1 MAKEILR
8 MEDVTKI
15 YDNGFVANKNV
26 TFWLHES
33 EILALVG
40 ENGAGK
46 TTLMKVLFG
55 LETPQTGK
63 VYMDGKEVK
72 ILNTLDA
79 IEKGIGMVHQH
90 FMLIPSLTVAE
101 NVVLGVEP
109 MKNGLFDFKKA
120 VEMTEEVAKKYNF
133 NIDPMARVS
142 DLSVG
147 QMQKIEIM
155 KVLIKGA
162 KIIIMD
168 EPTAVL
174 TPQETEELFEQLIL
188 LRNSG
193 HSIIFISHKLEEV
206 KQICTRVTVL
216 RHGYCLGSYD
226 LKDMSE
232 ADISRLM
239 VGRDVVLKIEKDDPT
254 VGKTVLKI
262 RNLVKNSAS
271 GKRVLDDVS
280 FDIYKGETL
289 GMVGESGCGKTT
301 CGRTCI
307 GLYDRTDGKVLG
319 IAGVEGNG
327 QSALSDVL
335 AGMESFSSGTV
346 ELNGHDIKGKNVHEI
361 RQMGLAYIPEDRMQY
376 GCAGDMS
383 IRDNIIADR
392 YFKKEYRN
400 GLFINHKHIDE
411 IVDQYIKD
419 FEIACDDKREPVR
432 MLSGGN
438 IQKVV
443 VAREFTSGSNFIL
456 ANQPTRGIDVGAAE
470 MIRKTIV
477 KKSREEG
484 TATLL
489 ISADLNEVLECSD
502 RLLVMRKGKV
512 VAAFRKANEVSEEEL
527 GEYMLGLKTMT
538 PEEMEG
544 LL

>member
-1 MAKEILR
+1 MAVEVLR
-8 MEDVTKI
+8 MEGITKI
-15 YDNGFVANKNV
+15 YGNGFVANKNV
-26 TFWLHES
+26 TFWLNKG
-33 EILALVG
+33 EILALGG

-55 LETPQTGK
+55 LENPQSGQ
-63 VYMDGKEVK
+63 VFMDGEPVK
-72 ILNTLDA
+72 ILNPLDA
-79 IEKGIGMVHQH
+79 ISKGIGMVHQH
-90 FMLIPSLTVAE
+90 FMLLPSLTVAE
-101 NVVLGVEP
+101 NVVLGIEP
-109 MKNGLFDFKKA
+109 MKNGFFDFKKA
-120 VEMTEEVAKKYNF
+120 VEMTREVAEKYKF
-133 NIDPMARVS
+133 DIDPLMKVA

-147 QMQKIEIM
+147 QMQKVEIM

-188 LRNSG
+188 LRENG

-206 KQICTRVTVL
+206 KRICTRVTVL

-226 LKDMSE
+226 LKDMNE

-239 VGRDVVLKIEKDDPT
+239 VGRDVILKIEKEAPSVGKT
-254 VGKTVLKI
+254 IISIKNLVKVNESGKTVL
-262 RNLVKNSAS
+262 
-271 GKRVLDDVS
+271 DDIS
-280 FDIYKGETL
+280 LNIHEGE
-289 GMVGESGCGKTT
+289 V
-301 CGRTCI
+301 
-307 GLYDRTDGKVLG
+307 VG

-327 QSALSDVL
+327 QSDLSDVL
-335 AGMESFSSGTV
+335 SGMGGFTSGTV
-346 ELNGHDIKGKNVHEI
+346 ELNGNSIAGKTVHEI
-361 RQMGLAYIPEDRMQY
+361 RQMGLAYIPEDRMEY

-392 YFKKEYRN
+392 YFKKEYRSGFFVN
-400 GLFINHKHIDE
+400 RKYIDK

-419 FEIACDDKREPVR
+419 FEIACDDKNQPVR

-502 RLLVMRKGKV
+502 RLIVMRKGKI
-512 VAAFRKANEVSEEEL
+512 VAAFPKANEVSESEL
-527 GEYMLGLKTMT
+527 GEYMLGLKAMT
-538 PEEMEG
+538 AEQMGG

>member
-8 MEDVTKI
+8 MEDITKI

-26 TFWLHES
+26 TFWLNEG

-55 LETPQTGK
+55 LEAPQTGK
-63 VYMDGKEVK
+63 VTMNGEPVH

-79 IEKGIGMVHQH
+79 ISKGIGMVHQH

-109 MKNGLFDFKKA
+109 MKNGLFDFQKA
-120 VEMTEEVAKKYNF
+120 VAMTEEVAQKYNF
-133 NIDPMARVS
+133 NIDPLARVS

-155 KVLIKGA
+155 KVLI
-162 KIIIMD
+162 
-168 EPTAVL
+168 
-174 TPQETEELFEQLIL
+174 
-188 LRNSG
+188 
-193 HSIIFISHKLEEV
+193 SHKLEEV
-206 KQICTRVTVL
+206 KRICTRVTVL

-226 LKDMSE
+226 LADMNE

-239 VGRDVVLKIEKDDPT
+239 VGRDVILKIEKEAPT
-254 VGKTVLKI
+254 VGKTVVHI
-262 RNLVKNSAS
+262 DNLVKINAS
-271 GKRVLDDVS
+271 GKKVLDDIS
-280 FDIYKGETL
+280 FDIHEGE
-289 GMVGESGCGKTT
+289 V
-301 CGRTCI
+301 I
-307 GLYDRTDGKVLG
+307 G

-335 AGMESFSSGTV
+335 SGMEGFTSGTV
-346 ELNGHDIKGKNVHEI
+346 ELNGNSIKGKTVHEI
-361 RQMGLAYIPEDRMQY
+361 RGMGLAYIPEDRMQF

-400 GLFINHKHIDE
+400 GMFITHKYIDE
-411 IVDQYIKD
+411 IVDQYIRD

-502 RLLVMRKGKV
+502 RLLVMRKGKI
-512 VAAFRKANEVSEEEL
+512 VAAFRKASEVSEAEL

-538 PEEMEG
+538 AKEMEG

>member
-1 MAKEILR
+1 MPKEVLR
-8 MEDVTKI
+8 MDGITKI
-15 YDNGFVANKNV
+15 YGNGFVANKNI
-26 TFWLHES
+26 TFWLYEG
-33 EILALVG
+33 EILGLVG

-55 LETPQTGK
+55 HETPQSGE
-63 VYMDGKEVK
+63 VFLDGQPVK

-79 IEKGIGMVHQH
+79 ISKGIGMVHQH

-120 VEMTEEVAKKYNF
+120 VAMTQEVADKYDF
-133 NIDPMARVS
+133 NIDPMAKIQ

-147 QMQKIEIM
+147 QMQKVEIM

-174 TPQETEELFEQLIL
+174 TPQETDELFEQLML
-188 LRNSG
+188 LKQHG

-206 KQICTRVTVL
+206 KRICARITVL

-226 LKDMSE
+226 LKDMDES
-232 ADISRLM
+232 DISRLM
-239 VGRDVVLKIEKDDPT
+239 VGRDVVLKIDKEDPKP
-254 VGKTVLKI
+254 GKPVVHIK
-262 RNLVKNSAS
+262 NLVKINTA

-280 FDIYKGETL
+280 IDIHEGE
-289 GMVGESGCGKTT
+289 V
-301 CGRTCI
+301 
-307 GLYDRTDGKVLG
+307 VG

-327 QSALSDVL
+327 QGDLSDVL
-335 AGMESFSSGTV
+335 SGMGVYSSGVV
-346 ELNGHDIKGKNVHEI
+346 EVNGTDIKGRTVRQI
-361 RQMGLAYIPEDRMQY
+361 RDLGLAYIPEDRMEY

-392 YFKKEYRN
+392 YFRKEYRKGFFLN
-400 GLFINHKHIDE
+400 QKHIDE
-411 IVDQYIKD
+411 IVDRYIQE
-419 FEIACDDKREPVR
+419 FEIACDDKSQPVR

-502 RLLVMRKGKV
+502 RLLVMRKGRV
-512 VAAFRKANEVSEEEL
+512 VAAFPKANQVSEELL
-527 GEYMLGLKTMT
+527 GEYMLGIKTMT
-538 PEEMEG
+538 QEEMEG